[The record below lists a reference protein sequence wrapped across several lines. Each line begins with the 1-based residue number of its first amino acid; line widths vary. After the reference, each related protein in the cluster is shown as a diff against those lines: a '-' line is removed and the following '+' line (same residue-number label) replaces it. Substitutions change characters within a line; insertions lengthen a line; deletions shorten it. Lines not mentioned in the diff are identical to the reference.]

1 MGKGS
6 NEVLVEVMRGRSEAS
21 KRLIEASYQILKEI
35 QPASV
40 RAVCYRLFT
49 MGMIPNMSKGST
61 GKVSKQLVY
70 ARENHIIPWEWIV
83 DETRSAEK
91 VLTWTDTDERI
102 TAAVRNYR
110 RDYWQE
116 QPYRIEV
123 WSEKGTVRGTL
134 APILDEYGVTFRAMH
149 GYSSATVINTIAEES
164 NMSDKPLIAFYCGD
178 FDPSGKH
185 MSDIDLPERLG
196 RYGAKITIERIA
208 LLETDVFD
216 GDLPSFKADTKTG
229 DSRYQWFVSNFGHN
243 CWELDAMSPVTLR
256 ECVQSSIL
264 CKLDIE
270 AWHRAID
277 IEQVEKASMQQ
288 FHKSWKNTQIA
299 NRG

>member
-1 MGKGS
+1 
-6 NEVLVEVMRGRSEAS
+6 MRGKSQAS
-21 KRLIEASYQILKEI
+21 KHLIEVSYQILAEI

-70 ARENHIIPWEWIV
+70 ARENGIIPWEWIV

-185 MSDIDLPERLG
+185 MSDIDLPDRLG

-288 FHKSWKNTQIA
+288 FHQSWKNTQIA
-299 NRG
+299 NRGLSPFAQIQKE

>member
-1 MGKGS
+1 
-6 NEVLVEVMRGRSEAS
+6 MRGKS
-21 KRLIEASYQILKEI
+21 KSSLDLIAASYEILSEI
-35 QPASV
+35 HPASV

-49 MGMIPNMSKGST
+49 LGIIPNMSKGST

-70 ARENHIIPWEWIV
+70 ARENGIIPWEWIV
-83 DETRSAEK
+83 DETRAAEK
-91 VLTWTDTDERI
+91 VLTWTDPDERI
-102 TAAVRNYR
+102 NAAVRNYR

-134 APILDEYGVTFRAMH
+134 APILDEFGVTFRAMH

-185 MSDIDLPERLG
+185 MSDIDLPDRLR

-229 DSRYQWFVSNFGHN
+229 DSRYEWFVKNFGHN

-256 ECVQSSIL
+256 ECVEGSIL
-264 CKLDIE
+264 SMLDIE
-270 AWHRAID
+270 AWHRAIE
-277 IEQVEKASMQQ
+277 IELVEKASMKK
-288 FHKSWKNTQIA
+288 FHQSWKNTQIA

>member
-1 MGKGS
+1 
-6 NEVLVEVMRGRSEAS
+6 MRGKSQAS
-21 KRLIEASYQILKEI
+21 LLLIEASHQILEEI
-35 QPASV
+35 EPASV

-49 MGMIPNMSKGST
+49 MGIIPNMSKGST

-70 ARENHIIPWEWIV
+70 ARENGIIPWEWIV
-83 DETRSAEK
+83 DETRAAEK
-91 VLTWTDTDERI
+91 VATWKDTDQRI
-102 TAAVRNYR
+102 AVAVRNYR

-116 QPYRIEV
+116 QPYRIEI

-164 NMSDKPLIAFYCGD
+164 NAGSKPLIAFYCGD

-185 MSDIDLPERLG
+185 MSDIDLPDRLE

-208 LLETDVFD
+208 LLESDVFG

-229 DSRYQWFVSNFGHN
+229 DSRYQWFVKNFGHN

-256 ECVQSSIL
+256 ERVEDSIL
-264 CKLDIE
+264 FKLDLE
-270 AWHRAID
+270 AWYRAID
-277 IEQVEKASMQQ
+277 IEEVEKASMRE
-288 FHKSWKNTQIA
+288 FHQSWKNTQIA

>member
-1 MGKGS
+1 
-6 NEVLVEVMRGRSEAS
+6 MRGKAKSS
-21 KRLIEASYQILKEI
+21 LDLIATSYDILKEI

-49 MGMIPNMSKGST
+49 MGMIPNMNKGST

-70 ARENHIIPWEWIV
+70 ARENSIIPWEWIV
-83 DETRSAEK
+83 DETRAAEK
-91 VLTWTDTDERI
+91 VLTWANTDERI
-102 TAAVRNYR
+102 NAAVRNYR

-116 QPYRIEV
+116 QPYRIEI

-185 MSDIDLPERLG
+185 MSDIDLPDRLE
-196 RYGAKITIERIA
+196 RYGAKITIKRIA

-216 GDLPSFKADTKTG
+216 GNLPSFRAETKTG
-229 DSRYQWFVSNFGHN
+229 DSRYQWFVKNFGHN

-256 ECVQSSIL
+256 ECVENSIL
-264 CKLDIE
+264 CKLDLD

-277 IEQVEKASMQQ
+277 IEQVEKASMKQ
-288 FHKSWKNTQIA
+288 FHQSWKKSQIA
-299 NRG
+299 N

>member
-1 MGKGS
+1 
-6 NEVLVEVMRGRSEAS
+6 MRGKS
-21 KRLIEASYQILKEI
+21 KSSLDLIAASYEILSEI

-49 MGMIPNMSKGST
+49 LGKIPDMSKGST

-70 ARENHIIPWEWIV
+70 ARENSIIPWEWIV
-83 DETRSAEK
+83 DETRAAEK
-91 VLTWTDTDERI
+91 VLTWTDPDERI
-102 TAAVRNYR
+102 NAAVRNYR

-185 MSDIDLPERLG
+185 MSDIDLPDRLR
-196 RYGAKITIERIA
+196 RYGANITIERIA

-229 DSRYQWFVSNFGHN
+229 DSRYQWFVRNFGHN

-256 ECVQSSIL
+256 ECAQNSIL
-264 CKLDIE
+264 SMLDIE

-277 IEQVEKASMQQ
+277 IELVEKASMKK
-288 FHKSWKNTQIA
+288 FHQSWKNTQIA